1 MTPKYDGSS
10 IKTLEPMEHIRKH
23 VGMYLGSKDSSGLLQ
38 CVKECINNSIDEFL
52 NNSGNEVKITFLPNN
67 GISISDNGRGIP
79 HGKHSS
85 GCSNLQAC
93 VGLINT
99 GGKFDN
105 ANESGYNT
113 SGGQH
118 GVGVKAVN
126 AISKRFIAKTKREGI
141 EEIVEFSKGKFINYS
156 SNKIDKSISGT
167 YIEFYPDPEVMETV
181 DFNVNAIKNMVKEFS
196 FLCKGLTFYVNDE
209 KFYSEKGLADYLDY
223 LNQGKE
229 LLTKPIFFEK
239 ADGKFQLEVAIGYND
254 GYSSSIK
261 LYTNNIPQVSG
272 THLTG
277 FKTAWTSNLNSFAR
291 ENNLLKEK
299 DENLNG
305 SDYEEGMSLIL
316 NFRMIDPVF
325 KGQAKEEL
333 SSSEGRTYCQRL
345 TTEAFK
351 NLSVIY
357 KKDLTTIVTK
367 AISAKKAR
375 EAAKKAKEAVRN
387 KENKKKTVLEMPSKL
402 ADCSSTNR
410 QECELFLTEG
420 NSASG
425 GAKTI
430 RSAKTQAVLGL
441 KGKPLNVLTADL
453 EKIHKNA
460 EIMDIIKALGFS
472 WSTNGKQVIYDR
484 NQLRYGKIII
494 AADRDSDGDHIQLL
508 ILTCLWQLV
517 PQLILDGYIY
527 IALPPLYKAEWGT
540 KYEYLQDKKALEE
553 FKKKHTGNFTLS
565 YFKGLGEADPE
576 ELGQMIMNPETRLL
590 QKVTI
595 DDIQSA
601 DKIIKDLMGKD
612 SMPKKKFVFGNEMR
626 EII

>member
-1 MTPKYDGSS
+1 MTPKYDSSS

-23 VGMYLGSKDSSGLLQ
+23 VGMYLGSKDFSGLLQ

-52 NNSGNEVKITFLPNN
+52 NNFGNEVRITFLSNN

-126 AISKRFIAKTKREGI
+126 AISKRFIAKTKREGL

-167 YIEFYPDPEVMETV
+167 CIEFYPDPEVMETV

-239 ADGKFQLEVAIGYND
+239 VDGKFQLEVAIGYNNS
-254 GYSSSIK
+254 YSSSVK
-261 LYTNNIPQVSG
+261 LYTNNVPQISG

-291 ENNLLKEK
+291 ENKLLKEK
-299 DENLNG
+299 DENLSG
-305 SDYEEGMSLIL
+305 SDYEEGMNLIL

-351 NLSVIY
+351 ELSVIY
-357 KKDLTTIVTK
+357 KKDLIAIVTK

-387 KENKKKTVLEMPSKL
+387 KETKKKKALKFDSKL
-402 ADCSSTNR
+402 ADCFSKNR
-410 QECELFLTEG
+410 KKCELYVVEG
-420 NSASG
+420 DSASG
-425 GAKTI
+425 NLKTA
-430 RSAKTQAVLGL
+430 RDNEFQAVLPIR
-441 KGKPLNVLTADL
+441 GKLLNCQKASLSQ
-453 EKIHKNA
+453 IQKNA
-460 EIMDIIKALGFS
+460 EIMTMIDAFGLTIDLKNMKI
-472 WSTNGKQVIYDR
+472 TYNPND
-484 NQLRYGKIII
+484 LRYGKIII
-494 AADRDSDGDHIQLL
+494 MSDADVNKR
-508 ILTCLWQLV
+508 
-517 PQLILDGYIY
+517 
-527 IALPPLYKAEWGT
+527 A
-540 KYEYLQDKKALEE
+540 YE
-553 FKKKHTGNFTLS
+553 
-565 YFKGLGEADPE
+565 
-576 ELGQMIMNPETRLL
+576 RLC
-590 QKVTI
+590 
-595 DDIQSA
+595 A
-601 DKIIKDLMGKD
+601 
-612 SMPKKKFVFGNEMR
+612 
-626 EII
+626 